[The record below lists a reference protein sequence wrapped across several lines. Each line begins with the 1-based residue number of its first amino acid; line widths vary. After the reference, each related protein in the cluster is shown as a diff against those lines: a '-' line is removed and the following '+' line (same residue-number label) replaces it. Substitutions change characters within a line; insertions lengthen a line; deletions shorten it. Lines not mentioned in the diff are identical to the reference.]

1 MRHYLFLIL
10 IAFLITFSSTGQVKD
25 STNLTSCGTPSLTRE
40 QAEAMSASFSQF
52 QKSNKNSRL
61 QGIQAVSLP
70 IKIHIVLQDNGY
82 GDISSSLNNVFSN
95 LNFWFANMGV
105 SFYQYGNIDYIYS
118 TSAYYFNNSDESS
131 LLDSYA
137 ANNAINIFFVGT
149 FPDRGANVTGYA
161 KFPIGDCCP
170 SSQSYSTKNSNA
182 LFISTNFSMKYQAE
196 KTIPHEMGHYFGL
209 LHTHETYYGNERVN
223 GSNCSS
229 AGDQICDTPADP
241 YEIIT
246 GVEVCKKKYSNGT
259 CYWGCTNTDANGNI
273 YNPQLDNIMSYY
285 DGCGGRITAG
295 QYNRMI
301 WGYNVRTNPNPDL
314 YSRYYIDGQLRFTY
328 QANQSSLCVGSNL
341 NLTFW
346 QFGEF
351 NSGNNFKIQI
361 SSNNGAS
368 YTDLSTLRNNKNS
381 LQATIPSNLTQGNYK
396 FRVVSTN
403 PYIEAGASDV
413 SISSTPTATISGNSE
428 IFQTQSTDLKVQF
441 TGISPWSFK
450 LSDGTQITNTYNN
463 PHIVKVT
470 PNATTT
476 YSIANLNNQCG
487 NGTFSGSSAIT
498 VKPLTIAT
506 GDIAQSEICVESIL
520 NVPFTVNYTFPATST
535 FVVQLSD
542 KDGNNFVN
550 VPTQGNIS
558 PLKITIPNNLATSK
572 NYKLRVVSSSP
583 NVTGDANKTFII
595 NSKPN
600 ITITKE
606 EKIENFILKSN
617 SQIGN
622 QWLLE
627 GKEISN
633 ANDSLLIPEKIG
645 NYSARVSKGGC
656 VVNSTNSIL
665 IKIDKPNLEL
675 EGENPF
681 CDGSSAKLKAPKDF
695 GTYMWFM
702 GKDTLKNTSGE
713 LVVKNT
719 GSLRVLVGRGKILS
733 PQSDTLK
740 IKTKPLPPKPT
751 VSLENNGLKSSS
763 TSNNQWLLSGIVL
776 KDSTGQILRGVNA
789 GAYTV
794 RVTEN
799 GCVSESDAFLIT
811 STEPVQSEF
820 TMKLYPNPNEGTFWV
835 EIPQTFK
842 AWKLDIFDIQG
853 KQLFSKLHLDKNSNR
868 EQVEIKGIS
877 GTYILRVTIDNT
889 TQSLKFII
897 E

>member
-1 MRHYLFLIL
+1 M
-10 IAFLITFSSTGQVKD
+10 
-25 STNLTSCGTPSLTRE
+25 
-40 QAEAMSASFSQF
+40 
-52 QKSNKNSRL
+52 
-61 QGIQAVSLP
+61 
-70 IKIHIVLQDNGY
+70 
-82 GDISSSLNNVFSN
+82 
-95 LNFWFANMGV
+95 
-105 SFYQYGNIDYIYS
+105 
-118 TSAYYFNNSDESS
+118 
-131 LLDSYA
+131 
-137 ANNAINIFFVGT
+137 
-149 FPDRGANVTGYA
+149 
-161 KFPIGDCCP
+161 
-170 SSQSYSTKNSNA
+170 
-182 LFISTNFSMKYQAE
+182 
-196 KTIPHEMGHYFGL
+196 
-209 LHTHETYYGNERVN
+209 N

-241 YEIIT
+241 NTSTDWTKIFCTTIFNSRD
-246 GVEVCKKKYSNGT
+246 VNGDR
-259 CYWGCTNTDANGNI
+259 YR
-273 YNPQLDNIMSYY
+273 PQLDNIMSYY
-285 DGCGGRITAG
+285 DGCGGRITSG

-368 YTDLSTLRNNKNS
+368 YADLSTLRNNKNS

-413 SISSTPTATISGNSE
+413 LILSTPTATISGNSE

-441 TGISPWSFK
+441 TGSSPWSFK

-558 PLKITIPNNLATSK
+558 PLKVTIPNNLATSK
-572 NYKLRVVSSSP
+572 NYKLRVVSSNP

-665 IKIDKPNLEL
+665 IKIDKPSLEL

-719 GSLRVLVGRGKILS
+719 GSFRVLVGRGKILS

>member
-1 MRHYLFLIL
+1 
-10 IAFLITFSSTGQVKD
+10 
-25 STNLTSCGTPSLTRE
+25 
-40 QAEAMSASFSQF
+40 MSASFSQF

-70 IKIHIVLQDNGY
+70 IKIHIVLKNNGY
-82 GDISSSLNNVFSN
+82 GDVSSSLNSVFSN

-105 SFYQYGNIDYIYS
+105 SFYQYGSIDYIYS
-118 TSAYYFNNSDESS
+118 DNYYSF
-131 LLDSYA
+131 SYYNDQKPIMENYA
-137 ANNAINIFFVGT
+137 VNNAINLFFVG
-149 FPDRGANVTGYA
+149 PLDLGATKAGFAN
-161 KFPIGDCCP
+161 FPIGLCCP
-170 SSQSYSTKNSNA
+170 SSQSYSSQNSNSI
-182 LFISTNFSMKYQAE
+182 FISTSFSMKYQAE

-241 YEIIT
+241 HEIIT
-246 GVEVCKKKYSNGT
+246 GVEVCRKKYLNGT

-285 DGCGGRITAG
+285 DDCGGRITAG

-328 QANQSSLCVGSNL
+328 QVNQSALCVGSNL

-368 YTDLSTLRNNKNS
+368 YADLSTLRNNKNS

-413 SISSTPTATISGNSE
+413 SILSTPTATISGNSE

-441 TGISPWSFK
+441 TGSGPWSFK

-463 PHIVKVT
+463 PHIIKVT
-470 PNATTT
+470 PNSTST

-550 VPTQGNIS
+550 V
-558 PLKITIPNNLATSK
+558 A
-572 NYKLRVVSSSP
+572 
-583 NVTGDANKTFII
+583 
-595 NSKPN
+595 
-600 ITITKE
+600 
-606 EKIENFILKSN
+606 
-617 SQIGN
+617 
-622 QWLLE
+622 
-627 GKEISN
+627 
-633 ANDSLLIPEKIG
+633 
-645 NYSARVSKGGC
+645 
-656 VVNSTNSIL
+656 
-665 IKIDKPNLEL
+665 
-675 EGENPF
+675 
-681 CDGSSAKLKAPKDF
+681 
-695 GTYMWFM
+695 
-702 GKDTLKNTSGE
+702 
-713 LVVKNT
+713 
-719 GSLRVLVGRGKILS
+719 
-733 PQSDTLK
+733 
-740 IKTKPLPPKPT
+740 
-751 VSLENNGLKSSS
+751 
-763 TSNNQWLLSGIVL
+763 
-776 KDSTGQILRGVNA
+776 
-789 GAYTV
+789 
-794 RVTEN
+794 
-799 GCVSESDAFLIT
+799 
-811 STEPVQSEF
+811 
-820 TMKLYPNPNEGTFWV
+820 
-835 EIPQTFK
+835 
-842 AWKLDIFDIQG
+842 
-853 KQLFSKLHLDKNSNR
+853 
-868 EQVEIKGIS
+868 
-877 GTYILRVTIDNT
+877 
-889 TQSLKFII
+889 
-897 E
+897 